1 MNKILDE
8 LKWRGLLHDATDQDN
23 LAAALDSGL
32 TFYVGFDPTAPSM
45 HVGNLV
51 QILTAKRLQQAGN
64 IPLALVGGATG
75 LIGDPKM
82 SGERT
87 LNEADVVRAWSDR
100 IENQLRKFFDF
111 EGPNAA
117 QVVNNFDWTH
127 GVGVLEFLRDIGKHF
142 SVNRMLDR
150 EAVAARLANQGIS
163 FTEFSYQIL
172 QAFDYLHLNQNYNA
186 ILQTGGSDQWGN
198 LTAGTDLIR
207 RVTGK
212 TVHAFS
218 TPLLTKSDGGKF
230 GKTESGTIWLDAELT
245 SAYAFYQF
253 WLNIDDR
260 DLEKML
266 KVFSFKDIDEIKNL
280 LTASNKDPH
289 LRIGQRSLAQEMTAL
304 VHSVEDLEQVEQ
316 ASAVLFGSGDF
327 SSLNQKT
334 LESVLAE
341 AGLVEVKLLNGQ
353 LPPAADLFVAAGIV
367 KSKTEARRM
376 IADGAAWVNNQKLEP
391 ETVDITGE
399 SLLFGQYLVLR
410 RGRKTI
416 AGIKLLV

>member
-1 MNKILDE
+1 MSKILDE

-111 EGPNAA
+111 DGPNAA

-150 EAVAARLANQGIS
+150 EAVAARLTNQGIS

-376 IADGAAWVNNQKLEP
+376 IADGAVWVNNQKLEP

-416 AGIKLLV
+416 AGIKLLA

>member
-1 MNKILDE
+1 MSKILDE
-8 LKWRGLLHDATDQDN
+8 LKWRGLLHDATDQEN

-87 LNEADVVRAWSDR
+87 LNEADVVQAWSDR

-253 WLNIDDR
+253 WFNIDDR

-266 KVFSFKDIDEIKNL
+266 KVFSFKEIDEIKNL

-304 VHSVEDLEQVEQ
+304 VHSVEDLAQVEQ

-341 AGLVEVKLLNGQ
+341 AGLVEVQLLNGQ
-353 LPPAADLFVAAGIV
+353 LPPAVDLFVSAGVV

-391 ETVDITGE
+391 ETVDITRE

-416 AGIKLLV
+416 AGIKLLA

>member
-1 MNKILDE
+1 MSKILDE

-111 EGPNAA
+111 DGPNAA

-280 LTASNKDPH
+280 LTASDKDPH

-416 AGIKLLV
+416 AGIKLLA

>member
-1 MNKILDE
+1 MSKILDE

-87 LNEADVVRAWSDR
+87 LNEADVVRAWSER

-111 EGPNAA
+111 DGPNAA
-117 QVVNNFDWTH
+117 QVVDNFDWTH

-316 ASAVLFGSGDF
+316 ASAVLFGSGVF

-416 AGIKLLV
+416 AGIKLLA

>member
-1 MNKILDE
+1 MSKILDE

-111 EGPNAA
+111 DGPNAA

-266 KVFSFKDIDEIKNL
+266 KVFSFKEIDEIKNL

-289 LRIGQRSLAQEMTAL
+289 LRIGQRSLAQEMTTL

-416 AGIKLLV
+416 AGIKLLA